1 MINLKT
7 ILEVSNITGPVRYS
21 TKFGG
26 YDWSV
31 KFDVNKNPTK
41 VGVRMQFYPKDGSQ
55 LDGAKLNDV
64 GNKLAA
70 YLQKKFSNHDII
82 IDRDK
87 DFEDKLSAIG
97 FIVPLDS
104 LSQWVMSDL
113 IGGKTETVDDK
124 PLDNDASSEE
134 SI

>member
-1 MINLKT
+1 
-7 ILEVSNITGPVRYS
+7 
-21 TKFGG
+21 
-26 YDWSV
+26 
-31 KFDVNKNPTK
+31 
-41 VGVRMQFYPKDGSQ
+41 MQFYPKNSDQ

-134 SI
+134 SN